1 MNSKEIREAYMG
13 EADVSMIYLGTT
25 IIYPYNYSKM
35 PAPAYIVPDDE
46 IWYIPEDGE
55 RDEWLTT
62 GKTYY
67 FTWARKSTLTM
78 ISETKDGSIIKCK
91 FSGNVQK
98 IYWDGTKNVSLHFSS
113 SVSSI
118 SHLISGD
125 IYGTM
130 KYVKSMNSLTEGVYN
145 TLRAYPGYYALYNAP
160 CSTLHCYW
168 GKSGSIKDW
177 VCLRI
182 LDNCK
187 KLSTIYN
194 YAPYPLHPLGAKFFT
209 DSGAIYNGGVL
220 HCPAERVDLYQTMW
234 MEGISIS
241 TGKKYMDALETD
253 YGWTLAVDL

>member
-1 MNSKEIREAYMG
+1 MNTSEIIKA
-13 EADVSMIYLGTT
+13 YLGEGAVSKIFLGTVQV
-25 IIYPYNYSKM
+25 YPDIDSKM
-35 PAPAYIVPDDE
+35 PAPAYYVPEDE
-46 IWYIPEDGE
+46 IWYIPEDGK
-55 RDEWLTT
+55 RDKWLTT
-62 GKTYY
+62 GNTYS
-67 FTWARKSTLTM
+67 FASTAITM

-118 SHLISGD
+118 SHFMSGD

-130 KYVKSMNSLTEGVYN
+130 KYVKSINSLTEGVYN
-145 TLRAYPGYYALYNAP
+145 TLKAYPGYYALYQAP
-160 CSTLHCYW
+160 CTTLHCYW
-168 GKSGSIKDW
+168 GTADKIKDW
-177 VCLRI
+177 VSLRI

-220 HCPAERVDLYQTMW
+220 HCPAEHADLYQTIW
-234 MEGISIS
+234 MEGKSIS
-241 TGKKYMDALETD
+241 SGDKYMDALETD